1 MLNRRAAVPV
11 QPAGGAV
18 AGTALGTLPG
28 TLSGGTSRGL
38 SLVCLLLVAVIWGS
52 TLALIKETAATVP
65 FPLLLFVRFSV
76 ALLLLSWVRPTR
88 AALRPSTVLGLL
100 LLACYATQSLGV
112 HLGSAARSGFLMG
125 LTVVVTPLL
134 SNLLFRRRS
143 SPLLYLSAGLVV
155 LSVGLMGD
163 LSWYRLALGRGDL
176 LVLASA
182 LLFSLYGVLLAEVSR
197 YHQAFTLSAMQLYP
211 MVLVSGVWAAPSLDT
226 LPELTPGNWLALVY
240 LAAVATVLVLLLWS
254 WASRRVAA
262 GEAALVYA
270 LEPLAGALF
279 AYLLVGEVPG
289 SGVWYGGGVMIFAL
303 LLASF
308 GQLRGARRK
317 PSGAAPDERLALQS
331 GKRSFDEP

>member
-1 MLNRRAAVPV
+1 MLNRCAVVPV
-11 QPAGGAV
+11 QPATGAV
-18 AGTALGTLPG
+18 TGTLGTRSAGTL
-28 TLSGGTSRGL
+28 RGL
-38 SLVCLLLVAVIWGS
+38 SLLSLLLVAVIWGS
-52 TLALIKETAATVP
+52 TLALIKETTATVP

-88 AALRPSTVLGLL
+88 AALWPSTVLGLL
-100 LLACYATQSLGV
+100 LLACYAAQSLGI
-112 HLGSAARSGFLMG
+112 HLGSAAKSGFLMG
-125 LTVVVTPLL
+125 LTVVATPLL

-143 SPLLYLSAGLVV
+143 SPLLYLSGGLVV
-155 LSVGLMGD
+155 LSIGVMSGPSG
-163 LSWYRLALGRGDL
+163 YPLALGRGDL

-182 LLFSLYGVLLAEVSR
+182 LLFSLYGVYLAEVSR
-197 YHQAFTLSAMQLYP
+197 HHHAFTLSAMQLYP
-211 MVLVSGVWAAPSLDT
+211 VVLVSGVWAAPSLGT

-254 WASRRVAA
+254 WASRRVTA
-262 GEAALVYA
+262 GEAALICA

-289 SGVWYGGGVMIFAL
+289 SGVWYGGGMMIFAV

-317 PSGAAPDERLALQS
+317 PSGAAPGETAGL
-331 GKRSFDEP
+331 